1 MLRNLLDISEVVA
14 SDLPGMLP
22 VWPFLPNQ
30 VERAKHRP
38 RTIHDTFHI
47 KTLLLNTQHKQA

>member
-22 VWPFLPNQ
+22 VWPFLPSHHP
-30 VERAKHRP
+30 RA
-38 RTIHDTFHI
+38 IHDTFHI

>member
-30 VERAKHRP
+30 AIAQELFMTLPTLRP
-38 RTIHDTFHI
+38 YYL
-47 KTLLLNTQHKQA
+47 TLSTKQA